1 MTEIVERD
9 SVLDL
14 LADQL
19 DTAVAG
25 CGRVVSVTG
34 PVGIGKSALLG
45 AFADRVL
52 EHGALPI
59 TARGCA
65 TEQQLP
71 LGLFNQLLYDAPL
84 PPADRQRVLDLLRE
98 GTRGLALTRP
108 DQDGGHLEGHLTHA
122 LCAELLALAERY
134 PLAILIDDVQHAD
147 RASLVCLAYL
157 SRRLRFAQMML
168 VLTHATEEGTADN
181 LLHDDLLL
189 SPYATTAQVL
199 PLSRNGLAAMAAE
212 LTGPADAERFAT
224 RWHTLSGGNP
234 SLVVG
239 LLNDHAAG
247 LVEETDE
254 VAVGEGYGKSILTC
268 LQRGERWVMEVARAL
283 AIQSDPD
290 VAGRL
295 IDIDGALVRQ
305 AIRALEIRGV
315 LCEGQYR
322 HPVARDAVVAD
333 IDGQVLARLHRQ
345 AASLAY
351 ERGAE
356 PAVVAEHLV
365 RSNGLSESWVVSVL
379 EDAARK
385 ALREGHVEPGL
396 AYLRLAGRECRDK
409 VRRNEIMTMLLQA
422 EARINPAMSGD
433 LLTQLTTGMNHG
445 QLRGDDAAVVVN
457 ALLWHGRFG
466 DAQEML
472 RRLGAA
478 AEGDDRPV
486 PAEVAI
492 NQQWLRSTYPGLRES
507 RPAPAPAGSVPAV
520 RRYTALKLLAD
531 LLENGPTGAGVE
543 AIERTLRASHLGDNT
558 IDTIESSL
566 LTLIYSDRSEDAVAW
581 CDVFAEEANR
591 RQEPARQARMASLRA
606 EISLRLGDLS
616 GAVQRARS
624 ALQII
629 PPRSWGVV
637 VGAPLSTLIVA
648 GTALGHQDE
657 VQAWLD
663 QPVPEAMFQ
672 TRFGLTYLQAR
683 GRYSLS
689 TGHPN
694 LALRDFTRCGELM
707 KEWGFDTPSLVA
719 WRLDAAEA
727 HIAAGRAHQAAP
739 MVEEQLNA
747 SAQLPRVRGIA
758 LRLLAATSL
767 PRHRPMLLRQ
777 SGDLLQGTGDRYEL
791 ARSLTALTEAFEAL
805 GEFRRAAVI
814 SRRAQ
819 ALAEECDIR
828 LRTQERPAPR
838 DAATGPASLLSDA
851 ERRVAA
857 LAAVGYTNREISSK
871 LFITLSTV
879 EQHLTR
885 IYRKLNVTS
894 RASLPANLDVT
905 RPVEATEQA

>member
-1 MTEIVERD
+1 MTEIVEREP
-9 SVLDL
+9 VLDL

-19 DTAVAG
+19 DLAVSG

-34 PVGIGKSALLG
+34 PVGVGRTALLG

-52 EHGALPI
+52 DHGALPI
-59 TARGCA
+59 TARGCT

-84 PPADRQRVLDLLRE
+84 PATDRQRVLDLLRE
-98 GTRGLALTRP
+98 GTRGLALTHLDR
-108 DQDGGHLEGHLTHA
+108 DGGRLEGHLTHA
-122 LCAELLALAERY
+122 LCAELLALSERY

-157 SRRLRFAQMML
+157 TRRLRFAPMML
-168 VLTHATEEGTADN
+168 VLTHATEDGAADP

-189 SPYATTAQVL
+189 SPYATTAQAL
-199 PLSRNGLAAMAAE
+199 PLSRDGVAAMAAG
-212 LTGPADAERFAT
+212 LAGPADADRFAT
-224 RWHTLSGGNP
+224 RWHELSGGNP

-239 LLNDHAAG
+239 LLNDHTAEAG
-247 LVEETDE
+247 E
-254 VAVGEGYGKSILTC
+254 VAVGDGYGRAVLTC
-268 LQRGERWVMEVARAL
+268 LQRGEAWIMEVARAL
-283 AIQSDPD
+283 AVQPDPD

-295 IDIDGALVRQ
+295 IDLDGALVRQ

-315 LCEGQYR
+315 LREGRYR
-322 HPVARDAVVAD
+322 HRIARDAVVAD
-333 IDGQVLARLHRQ
+333 IDGPVLARLHRQ
-345 AASLAY
+345 AAALAY

-365 RSNGLSESWVVSVL
+365 RSNGLSETWVVSVL

-385 ALREGHVEPGL
+385 ALREGRVEHGL

-409 VRRNEIMTMLLQA
+409 ARQNEIMTMLLQA
-422 EARINPAMSGD
+422 ESRVNPAMSGD
-433 LLTQLTTGMNHG
+433 LLTRLTTGMNAG
-445 QLRGDDAAVVVN
+445 QLRGDDAAVVMK
-457 ALLWHGRFG
+457 ALLWHGRFT
-466 DAQEML
+466 DAQDVL
-472 RRLGAA
+472 RRLGAPD
-478 AEGDDRPV
+478 GSDGRQV

-492 NQQWLRSTYPGLRES
+492 NQQWLRCTYPELREE

-531 LLENGPTGAGVE
+531 VLENGPADVGVE

-581 CDVFAEEANR
+581 CDVFAEEADR
-591 RQEPARQARMASLRA
+591 RQEPARGARMAALRA
-606 EISLRLGDLS
+606 EISLRLGDLN
-616 GAVQRARS
+616 GAVQRARQ
-624 ALQII
+624 ALQLN

-637 VGAPLSTLIVA
+637 VGAPLATLIMA
-648 GTALGHQDE
+648 GTALGQHDE
-657 VQAWLD
+657 AQAWLD

-672 TRFGLTYLQAR
+672 TRYALSYLQAR
-683 GRYSLS
+683 GRHSLA

-707 KEWGFDTPSLVA
+707 TAWGLDTPSLVA

-727 HIAAGRAHQAAP
+727 HLAAGRVQPATHL
-739 MVEEQLNA
+739 VEEQLNT
-747 SAQLPRVRGIA
+747 SAQLPRVRGMA
-758 LRLLAATSL
+758 LRLLAATGL

-777 SGDLLQGTGDRYEL
+777 SSDLLQGAGDRYEL
-791 ARSLTALTEAFEAL
+791 ARSLTALTEAFESL
-805 GEFRRAAVI
+805 GESRRAAVI

-819 ALAEECDIR
+819 ALAEECNIR
-828 LRTQERPAPR
+828 LRTPDRAGDR
-838 DAATGPASLLSDA
+838 DAAGPASLLSDA

-894 RASLPANLDVT
+894 RAALPANLDVAQ
-905 RPVEATEQA
+905 PVEATEQA